1 MNKAQNL
8 ITYKIKYSC
17 DESLLD
23 ILNQYNCVL
32 KFTYNRLLENPKLT
46 TKELTALQKT
56 LNNCDLIGSH
66 LKNSAIYDAKSLVE
80 KSTEPIIF
88 GGKNLFKQ
96 RCQHKISRDDFIL
109 KRLRPLNCVGEA
121 CRGAN
126 RHFKIIDNSTIYFN
140 LNKHQRFILNL
151 QNVGTKRSK
160 ELSRLIELQNN
171 CQMPITYKLDLD
183 YVYLTFDYNMLKT
196 YTYKVKQN
204 RVIAIDLNPNSIGW
218 SVVDWLSENTY
229 HIVQAGTFSLKPL
242 NDYRDS
248 KSVASNSDFHKYITN
263 KRKHEVIHITKHL
276 FEICKHYK
284 CEIFAIENLNNIK
297 TSDKSLGHKFNKLV
311 NNVWCRGL
319 LVQQIKKYVN
329 SSSTVLVEV
338 QPQYNSYI
346 GNLVFRQE
354 HLPDECLASIEIGR
368 RGFEFATQYIFNRRL
383 HKKTVI
389 FPELELVKSQLV
401 LSLEELDIDV
411 PNFSSWMNILSVVK
425 KSGVKYR
432 FSTSEAKKWHEE
444 GLFSKKYNKLYL
456 KVYTFI

>member
-8 ITYKIKYSC
+8 VTYKIKYSC
-17 DESLLD
+17 NDSLLD

-32 KFTYNRLLENPKLT
+32 KFTYNRLLENSKLT

-56 LNNCDLIGSH
+56 LNNCDLISSH
-66 LKNSAIYDAKSLVE
+66 LRNSAIYDAKSLVE
-80 KSTEPIIF
+80 KSIEPIIF

-96 RCQHKISRDDFIL
+96 RCQHKISKEDFTL

-121 CRGAN
+121 CKGAN
-126 RHFKIIDNSTIYFN
+126 RHFKIIDNSTIQFN
-140 LNKHQRFILNL
+140 LNKNQRFTLNL

-160 ELSRLIELQNN
+160 ELSRLIEFQNN
-171 CQMPITYKLDLD
+171 CQIPITYKLDLD
-183 YVYLTFDYNMLKT
+183 YVYLTFDYNVLKT

-218 SVVDWLSENTY
+218 SVVDLISEDKYN
-229 HIVQAGTFSLKPL
+229 IIQAGTYSLKPL
-242 NDYRDS
+242 NDYRNS
-248 KSVASNSDFHKYITN
+248 KSVASSNDFHKYITN
-263 KRKHEVIHITKHL
+263 KRKHEVIHIAKQL

-284 CEIFAIENLNNIK
+284 CEIFAIENLNMK
-297 TSDKSLGHKFNKLV
+297 TSNKNLGHKFNKLV
-311 NNVWCRGL
+311 NNMWCRDL
-319 LVQQIKKYVN
+319 LVQQIKKRIN
-329 SSSTVLVEV
+329 SSSTILVEV
-338 QPQYNSYI
+338 QHQYSSYI

-389 FPELELVKSQLV
+389 FPELELVKSQLI
-401 LSLEELDIDV
+401 LSLEELGIDV
-411 PNFSSWMNILSVVK
+411 SNFDSWIDILSAVK

-432 FSTSEAKKWHEE
+432 FSTSEAQKWHTE

>member
-1 MNKAQNL
+1 MNKARNL
-8 ITYKIKYSC
+8 VTYKIKYSC
-17 DESLLD
+17 NESLLEV
-23 ILNQYNCVL
+23 LNQYNCVL
-32 KFTYNRLLENPKLT
+32 KFTYNRLLENSKLT

-88 GGKNLFKQ
+88 GGKNLFMQ
-96 RCQHKISRDDFIL
+96 RCQHKISKEDFII
-109 KRLRPLNCVGEA
+109 KRLRHLNCVGEA
-121 CRGAN
+121 CKGAN
-126 RHFKIIDNSTIYFN
+126 RHFKIINNSIIQFN
-140 LNKHQRFILNL
+140 LNKHYRFNLHL

-160 ELSRLIELQNN
+160 ELSKLIELQNN

-183 YVYLTFDYNMLKT
+183 YVYLTFDYNVLKT
-196 YTYKVKQN
+196 YAYKVKQN
-204 RVIAIDLNPNSIGW
+204 RVLAIDLNPNSIGW
-218 SVVDWLSENTY
+218 SVVDWLSEDNY
-229 HIVQAGTFSLKPL
+229 NLIQAGTFSLKPL

-248 KSVASNSDFHKYITN
+248 KSVASSSDFHKYITN
-263 KRKHEVIHITKHL
+263 KRKHEVIHIAKQL

-284 CEIFAIENLNNIK
+284 CEIFAIENLNMK
-297 TSDKSLGHKFNKLV
+297 TSDKSLGHRFNKLV
-311 NNVWCRGL
+311 NNVWCRDL
-319 LVQQIKKYVN
+319 LIQQIKKHVN
-329 SSSTVLVEV
+329 SSSTILVEV
-338 QPQYNSYI
+338 QPQWNSYI

-389 FPELELVKSQLV
+389 FPELELVKSQIA
-401 LSLEELDIDV
+401 LSLEELGIDV
-411 PNFSSWMNILSVVK
+411 PNFDSWMNILFAVK

-432 FSTSEAKKWHEE
+432 FSTSEAKKWHTE